1 MEDIKKHLFWGVSG
15 VVVLTISIM
24 WFLAIGS
31 LNEERTANENR
42 INSIFSNLKKVE
54 DKNERNHPNASFDE
68 GMNVILASVKTDIRK
83 TWQNKYNVQKQSLN
97 WPVGPGQLDRITAN
111 YFEPLA
117 PIELKVEM
125 NGVINPLNKSLK
137 AEISQ
142 IARIKYKD
150 FTDKYLPT
158 LADIVNAQW
167 GPDPTTT
174 SEGGDAGAGEGG
186 VADAVAVKDH
196 LVVWKES
203 NQKALTSR
211 FAWATRV
218 PTTLEILYA
227 QEDLW
232 VLNQWLKIIA
242 DMNKT
247 ADAAYNA
254 KVTDIIGIDLAKN
267 GAFIGPTGVDL
278 AKEALLN
285 GGKVAAGDMGDMG
298 DMEGMGGMGGMGG
311 MMGGME
317 GDEGG
322 GEGGG
327 SEAEGEG
334 GGDIGAGGSGETEP
348 SDDPGD
354 LRYVD
359 DTFQPLAISELRAAL
374 NITAESQNIRP
385 ELAIA
390 KRYPT
395 RIRLTIDLRYLHQFL
410 AACGNAEL
418 SIEVLQVRIN
428 APSGMNKGGGDSGG
442 MGGAMGGDMGGMDGG
457 DMGGMNGDMGSM
469 GGDMGGMGG
478 AMGGMGG
485 AMGGMGGTMGGMGGG
500 AVNQGAT
507 MQYHVEVEIYGI
519 VHIYNPVNLAAL
531 GIDPQENNNN
541 NAADPGGEAE

>member
-1 MEDIKKHLFWGVSG
+1 MEDIKKHLFWGVSA

-31 LNEERTANENR
+31 LNDERSQNENK
-42 INSIFSNLKKVE
+42 INSTFSNLEKIK
-54 DKNERNHPNASFDE
+54 DKNERNHPNASFDD
-68 GMNVILASVKTDIRK
+68 GMNVILTSVKTDIRK
-83 TWQNKYNVQKQSLN
+83 TWQDKYNVQKQSLN
-97 WPVGPGQLDRITAN
+97 WPVGPAQLDRITAN

-125 NGVINPLNKSLK
+125 DGVINPLNNSVKT
-137 AEISQ
+137 EISQ

-150 FTDKYLPT
+150 FTAVYLPT
-158 LADIVNAQW
+158 LADIVDARW
-167 GPDPTTT
+167 GSD
-174 SEGGDAGAGEGG
+174 SANVGRIGDTNAGAGD
-186 VADAVAVKDH
+186 ADDAAAAKEH

-211 FAWATRV
+211 FAWASSV

-267 GAFIGPTGVDL
+267 GAFIGPTGVEL

-285 GGKVAAGDMGDMG
+285 GGKVAGGDAGGMDGMMGDM
-298 DMEGMGGMGGMGG
+298 DG
-311 MMGGME
+311 MMGGMAGMGGGGGGGGGGPSE
-317 GDEGG
+317 GTDEGADDSIG
-322 GEGGG
+322 GN
-327 SEAEGEG
+327 SS
-334 GGDIGAGGSGETEP
+334 DDEP
-348 SDDPGD
+348 SNDPGD

-359 DTFQPLAISELRAAL
+359 DTYQPLAISELRTAL
-374 NITAESQNIRP
+374 NITSESRNVRP
-385 ELAIA
+385 KLAIA

-428 APSGMNKGGGDSGG
+428 APSGMNKGGSDAGG
-442 MGGAMGGDMGGMDGG
+442 MGGMGGMEGG
-457 DMGGMNGDMGSM
+457 GTSEGEGGMGD
-469 GGDMGGMGG
+469 MGG

-485 AMGGMGGTMGGMGGG
+485 AMGGMGG
-500 AVNQGAT
+500 AV
-507 MQYHVEVEIYGI
+507 
-519 VHIYNPVNLAAL
+519 
-531 GIDPQENNNN
+531 
-541 NAADPGGEAE
+541 PGGEGN

>member
-1 MEDIKKHLFWGVSG
+1 MEDIKKHLFWSISG

-31 LNEERTANENR
+31 LNDERAQNESR
-42 INSIFSNLKKVE
+42 ISSVFDKLEQIKG
-54 DKNERNHPNASFDE
+54 KNEKNHPNASFDD
-68 GMNVILASVKTDIRK
+68 GMNVILTSVKTDIRK
-83 TWQNKYNVQKQSLN
+83 TWQDKYNVQKQSLN
-97 WPVGPGQLDRITAN
+97 WPVGPAQLDRITAN

-125 NGVINPLNKSLK
+125 NGVINPLNNSVKT
-137 AEISQ
+137 EISQ

-150 FTDKYLPT
+150 FTAKYLPT
-158 LADIVNAQW
+158 LADIVAARW
-167 GPDPTTT
+167 GPDPNVRDKETTGGEGDATETTT
-174 SEGGDAGAGEGG
+174 DN
-186 VADAVAVKDH
+186 DH
-196 LVVWKES
+196 LVVWNDS
-203 NQKALTSR
+203 NQNALISR
-211 FAWATRV
+211 FAWANDV

-278 AKEALLN
+278 AKEAILS
-285 GGKVAAGDMGDMG
+285 GGKIAGGTDG
-298 DMEGMGGMGGMGG
+298 GMGGGMGG
-311 MMGGME
+311 MMGGMDGGGME
-317 GDEGG
+317 GMMGGG
-322 GEGGG
+322 GEGGEDSG
-327 SEAEGEG
+327 GEGEG
-334 GGDIGAGGSGETEP
+334 SSSESSDSESSDSGDGEP
-348 SDDPGD
+348 SNDPGD

-359 DTFQPLAISELRAAL
+359 DAYRPLAISDLRAAL
-374 NITAESQNIRP
+374 KITADSQNVRP
-385 ELAIA
+385 KLAIA

-428 APSGMNKGGGDSGG
+428 APSGMNKGGGSAGG
-442 MGGAMGGDMGGMDGG
+442 MGGMGEGGMGEGGMTGGMGGMTGG
-457 DMGGMNGDMGSM
+457 MGGMT
-469 GGDMGGMGG
+469 GGMGGMGS
-478 AMGGMGG
+478 
-485 AMGGMGGTMGGMGGG
+485 GT
-500 AVNQGAT
+500 VIQVPT
-507 MQYHVEVEIYGI
+507 TQYHVEVEIYGI

-531 GIDPQENNNN
+531 GIDPQEDNANNNN
-541 NAADPGGEAE
+541 TTGPGGEAE